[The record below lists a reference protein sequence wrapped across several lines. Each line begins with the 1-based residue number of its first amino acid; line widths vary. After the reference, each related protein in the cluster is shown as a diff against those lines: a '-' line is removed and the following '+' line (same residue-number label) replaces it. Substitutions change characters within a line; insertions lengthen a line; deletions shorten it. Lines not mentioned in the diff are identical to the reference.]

1 MSVLELAL
9 AAAALL
15 IGATGTFSPCGLSA
29 IETIGPTGHTGGRR
43 ITAAA
48 CATFLPGAI
57 AGGLLT
63 FGSLA
68 WLGEGLHGAGGRAAY
83 VVAAAIAILAAALEA
98 RGTGSCPRSDA
109 SCRSTG
115 AV

>member
-1 MSVLELAL
+1 MGPLEIAL

-29 IETIGPTGHTGGRR
+29 IDTIGPTGHTGGRR

-48 CATFLPGAI
+48 CAAFPPGAI
-57 AGGLLT
+57 AGGLIT

-68 WLGEGLHGAGGRAAY
+68 LAGELLH
-83 VVAAAIAILAAALEA
+83 
-98 RGTGSCPRSDA
+98 
-109 SCRSTG
+109 
-115 AV
+115 